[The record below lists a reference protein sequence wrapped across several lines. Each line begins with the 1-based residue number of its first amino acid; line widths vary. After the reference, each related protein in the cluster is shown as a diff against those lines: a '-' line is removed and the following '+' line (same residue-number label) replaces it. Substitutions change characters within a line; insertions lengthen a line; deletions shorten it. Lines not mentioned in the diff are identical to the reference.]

1 MTLSQVTEHSMSQLI
16 LIRNAA
22 RRIRADAGLIAMN
35 SSYAAFAA
43 VMAKNGKTVFDKLA
57 DSLKKSAEN
66 E

>member
-1 MTLSQVTEHSMSQLI
+1 MSQLI